1 MASPRVMPRI
11 CGNVVAMA
19 GNRDATAAGHFGRQM
34 RKERL
39 AHGWSL
45 AEFSRHTG
53 IDAGHL
59 SRIETQ
65 KRPPT
70 EAIAS
75 ACDEAFPERRGW
87 FSDWHAES
95 RTWSEIPAGFRN
107 WQEVEDKAATLRAW
121 SPGIV
126 HGLLQTED
134 YARTLISAQ
143 PAVTAEIV
151 AARLSARMDRQR
163 RVLMRDNP
171 PSAWFLV
178 DELSLYR
185 LVGSPAIMAGQL
197 ARLSAVAAL
206 PNVTMQVIAPVAH
219 PANASGFIV
228 ADDSAWCEHVV
239 GGYTFHTE
247 EIVSSLLRLFD
258 SLRGECRR
266 VSESAELVCEVGE
279 RWATG
284 GNPATAMATAGTA

>member
-1 MASPRVMPRI
+1 VWQS
-11 CGNVVAMA
+11 NVMA
-19 GNRDATAAGHFGRQM
+19 GNRDVTAAGHFGRQM

-45 AEFSRHTG
+45 AEFSRRAG

-59 SRIETQ
+59 SRIETG

-70 EAIAS
+70 EVIAL

-87 FSDWHAES
+87 FSDWYAES

-143 PAVTAEIV
+143 PAMTAEVV
-151 AARLSARMDRQR
+151 ATRLSARMDRQR
-163 RVLMRDNP
+163 RVLMRDDP
-171 PSAWFLV
+171 PSAWFVV
-178 DELSLYR
+178 DQLSLCR
-185 LVGSPAIMAGQL
+185 LVGSPAIMAAQL
-197 ARLSAVAAL
+197 AHLSAMAAL
-206 PNVTMQVIAPVAH
+206 PNVTMQVIAPIAH
-219 PANASGFIV
+219 PANNSGFIV
-228 ADDSAWCEHVV
+228 ADDNAWCEHVAS
-239 GGYTFHTE
+239 GYVFHTE

-258 SLRGECRR
+258 SLRGECHR
-266 VSESAELVCEVGE
+266 VSESAELICKVGE

-284 GNPATAMATAGTA
+284 GNPATAMAAAATA

>member
-1 MASPRVMPRI
+1 
-11 CGNVVAMA
+11 MA
-19 GNRDATAAGHFGRQM
+19 GNKDVTTAGHFGRQM
-34 RKERL
+34 KKERL

-59 SRIETQ
+59 SRIERGS
-65 KRPPT
+65 RPPT
-70 EAIAS
+70 EVIAL
-75 ACDEAFPERRGW
+75 ACDEAFAERRGW
-87 FSDWHAES
+87 FSDWYAES

-126 HGLLQTED
+126 HGLLQTEE

-143 PAVTAEIV
+143 PAVTAEV
-151 AARLSARMDRQR
+151 TASRLAARMDRQR
-163 RVLMRDNP
+163 RVLMRDSP
-171 PSAWFLV
+171 PSAWFVV

-185 LVGSPAIMAGQL
+185 LVGSPAIMAAQL
-197 ARLSAVAAL
+197 AHLSSVAAL
-206 PNVTMQVIAPVAH
+206 PHVTVQVIAPVAH

-228 ADDSAWCEHVV
+228 GGDSAWCEHVA
-239 GGYTFHTE
+239 GGYVFHTE

-266 VSESAELVCEVGE
+266 VSESAELICEVGKK
-279 RWATG
+279 WATG
-284 GNPATAMATAGTA
+284 GNPLTATATAETA